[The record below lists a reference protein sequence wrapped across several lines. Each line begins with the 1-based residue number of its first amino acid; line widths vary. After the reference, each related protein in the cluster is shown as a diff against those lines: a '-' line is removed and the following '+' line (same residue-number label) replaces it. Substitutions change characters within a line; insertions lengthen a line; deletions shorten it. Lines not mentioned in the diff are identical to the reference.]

1 MTPMNDTPPADNS
14 WTSGALRADLARH
27 TQFMV
32 IQGTKRIPCGCK
44 VPHCEKCG
52 DHWPCDAARALAA
65 LDEAENWLMMTRNE
79 TTGARLL
86 ADEYHARA
94 DTLAAEN
101 AALVEALR
109 EAGDVLLNLWTDGP
123 ISDMLP
129 DFAASAVLHAADHA
143 KEALSDLAPASDAW
157 LAAHDRAVVE
167 RERERL
173 RPYLAISPDHI
184 GRAERYERG
193 EMLPGETGDVA
204 ATDRLLLI
212 RTLQRAFAETYAPP
226 LTKED

>member
-1 MTPMNDTPPADNS
+1 MTDT
-14 WTSGALRADLARH
+14 LRADLARH
-27 TQFMV
+27 HSRSPQNPNGWCQRCSM
-32 IQGTKRIPCGCK
+32 PM
-44 VPHCEKCG
+44 
-52 DHWPCDAARALAA
+52 PCDAARALAA
-65 LDEAENWLMMTRNE
+65 LDEAEYQRDDARQEVANWHR
-79 TTGARLL
+79 
-86 ADEYHARA
+86 EY
-94 DTLAAEN
+94 DTLVAQN